1 MLIEV
6 TMEDNNKLLSDIL
19 SNKLG
24 EDIDD
29 NTIQEL
35 ADHIKKCEDCKMDVD
50 TIQQTIK
57 LVRTGDFEVLL
68 PPSVSKRLFKVLDL
82 DEE

>member
-1 MLIEV
+1 MV
-6 TMEDNNKLLSDIL
+6 DNDKILSDIL
-19 SNKLG
+19 NNKLG
-24 EDIDD
+24 EDIDN

-35 ADHIKKCEDCKMDVD
+35 ADHIKQCEDCKVDVD

-68 PPSVSKRLFKVLDL
+68 PPSVSKRLLKVLDL

>member
-1 MLIEV
+1 M
-6 TMEDNNKLLSDIL
+6 DI
-19 SNKLG
+19 
-24 EDIDD
+24 
-29 NTIQEL
+29 
-35 ADHIKKCEDCKMDVD
+35 D

-68 PPSVSKRLFKVLDL
+68 PPSVSKRLLKVLDL

>member
-1 MLIEV
+1 MV
-6 TMEDNNKLLSDIL
+6 DNNKILSDIL
-19 SNKLG
+19 NNKLS
-24 EDIDD
+24 EDIEDD
-29 NTIQEL
+29 VIQEL

-57 LVRTGDFEVLL
+57 LVRRGDFEVLI
-68 PPSVSKRLFKVLDL
+68 PPSVSKRLFKVLGL

>member
-1 MLIEV
+1 MI
-6 TMEDNNKLLSDIL
+6 DNDKILSDIL
-19 SNKLG
+19 KNKLSD
-24 EDIDD
+24 DID
-29 NTIQEL
+29 NSTIQEL
-35 ADHIKKCEDCKMDVD
+35 ADHIKQCEDCKVDVD

-82 DEE
+82 DEA

>member
-1 MLIEV
+1 MA
-6 TMEDNNKLLSDIL
+6 DNDKILSDIL
-19 SNKLG
+19 NNKLG
-24 EDIDD
+24 EDIDN

>member
-1 MLIEV
+1 MA
-6 TMEDNNKLLSDIL
+6 DNDKILSDIL
-19 SNKLG
+19 NNKLG
-24 EDIDD
+24 EDIDN

-35 ADHIKKCEDCKMDVD
+35 ADYIKKCEDCKMDVD

>member
-1 MLIEV
+1 MV
-6 TMEDNNKLLSDIL
+6 DNDKVLSDIL
-19 SNKLG
+19 NNKLG
-24 EDIDD
+24 EDIDN

-35 ADHIKKCEDCKMDVD
+35 ADHIKQCEDCKVDVD

>member
-1 MLIEV
+1 MI
-6 TMEDNNKLLSDIL
+6 DNDKILSDIL
-19 SNKLG
+19 KNKLSD
-24 EDIDD
+24 DIDN

-35 ADHIKKCEDCKMDVD
+35 ADHIKECEDCKMNVD
-50 TIQQTIK
+50 TIRQTVK

-82 DEE
+82 DQV

>member
-1 MLIEV
+1 
-6 TMEDNNKLLSDIL
+6 MEDHDKILSDIL
-19 SNKLG
+19 SKKLSD
-24 EDIDD
+24 DIDS

-35 ADHIKKCEDCKMDVD
+35 ADHIKQCEDCKVDVD

-68 PPSVSKRLFKVLDL
+68 PLNISKRLFKILNL
-82 DEE
+82 EKA

>member
-1 MLIEV
+1 MV
-6 TMEDNNKLLSDIL
+6 DNDKILSDIL
-19 SNKLG
+19 NNKLG
-24 EDIDD
+24 EDIDN

-35 ADHIKKCEDCKMDVD
+35 ADHIKQCEECKVDVD

-68 PPSVSKRLFKVLDL
+68 PPSVSKRLFEILDL

>member
-1 MLIEV
+1 
-6 TMEDNNKLLSDIL
+6 MEDNNKLLSDIL

>member
-1 MLIEV
+1 MVKHNKKLTDIL
-6 TMEDNNKLLSDIL
+6 NNKLS
-19 SNKLG
+19 

-29 NTIQEL
+29 NMVQEI
-35 ADHIKKCEDCKMDVD
+35 ADYIKKCEDCKMDVD

-57 LVRTGDFEVLL
+57 LVRTGDFEVLI
-68 PPSVSKRLFKVLDL
+68 PPGVSKRLFKELGL

>member
-1 MLIEV
+1 MA
-6 TMEDNNKLLSDIL
+6 DNDKILSDIL
-19 SNKLG
+19 NNKLG
-24 EDIDD
+24 EDIDN

-68 PPSVSKRLFKVLDL
+68 PSSVSKRLFKVLDL

>member
-1 MLIEV
+1 MA
-6 TMEDNNKLLSDIL
+6 DNDKILSDIL

-24 EDIDD
+24 EDIDN
-29 NTIQEL
+29 NTIKAL
-35 ADHIKKCEDCKMDVD
+35 ADHIKQCEGCKMDID

-68 PPSVSKRLFKVLDL
+68 PPSVSKRLLKVLDL
-82 DEE
+82 VEE

>member
-1 MLIEV
+1 MV
-6 TMEDNNKLLSDIL
+6 DEDKILSDIL
-19 SNKLG
+19 NNKLG
-24 EDIDD
+24 EDID
-29 NTIQEL
+29 NHTVQEL
-35 ADHIKKCEDCKMDVD
+35 ADLIKQCEDCKVDID

-82 DEE
+82 DED

>member
-1 MLIEV
+1 MV
-6 TMEDNNKLLSDIL
+6 DNDKILSDIL
-19 SNKLG
+19 NNKLG
-24 EDIDD
+24 EDIDN

-35 ADHIKKCEDCKMDVD
+35 ADHIKQCEECKVDVD

-68 PPSVSKRLFKVLDL
+68 PPSVSKRLFKILDL